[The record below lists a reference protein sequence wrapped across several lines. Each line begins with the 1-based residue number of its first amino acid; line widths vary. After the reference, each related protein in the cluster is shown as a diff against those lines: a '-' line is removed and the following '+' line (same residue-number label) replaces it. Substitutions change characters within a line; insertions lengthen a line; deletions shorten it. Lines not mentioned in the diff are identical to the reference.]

1 MQERKN
7 RTAPTHKDINPEQ
20 NLGDMK
26 DALEMFRNSVQRAA
40 DKPEL
45 FWKRQRT
52 AILSKLTESR
62 PTSNCRPF
70 FFGVPA
76 AGAVLLCVFFFGKPG
91 KTPIPDL
98 AAGADQNLLVDVERA
113 LNQEFPEAFAP
124 VSLLDVSKGKNKG
137 NETSTNRP

>member
-7 RTAPTHKDINPEQ
+7 RKTPAHKDIDPEQ
-20 NLGDMK
+20 NWGDLK
-26 DALEMFRNSVQRAA
+26 DALEMFWNSVHRAA

-52 AILSKLTESR
+52 AILSKLNESR

-76 AGAVLLCVFFFGKPG
+76 AVAVLLCVVFFGKPG
-91 KTPIPDL
+91 KTPMPDL

-113 LNQEFPEAFAP
+113 LNREFPEAFAP
-124 VSLLDVSKGKNKG
+124 VSFLDVSKGTNKG
-137 NETSTNRP
+137 NETSKKRP